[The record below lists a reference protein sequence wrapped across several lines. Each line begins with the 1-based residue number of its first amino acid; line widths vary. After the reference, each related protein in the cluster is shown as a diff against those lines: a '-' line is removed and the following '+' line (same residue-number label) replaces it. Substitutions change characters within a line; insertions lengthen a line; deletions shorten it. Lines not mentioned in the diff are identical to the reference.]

1 MLVTG
6 LAAAAVIGLAGLNS
20 YLPGGGDNAEYISQG
35 EALLQSGH
43 RANLHLVGD
52 PQDTF
57 RPPLYPY
64 LLAGLTRV
72 FGRNVAFFKAVNVLF
87 ALGAVAAA
95 WWFLIV
101 ALRTNHGAATVDS
114 GRDPTPHG
122 SAGQA
127 ARGPG
132 GAAVPAADGDVFC
145 EAGWLTL
152 WFALTPLTIYCAH
165 DVLSDVFFAFLV
177 LLSLGCAARW
187 ERPRGVRWLTGSVAL
202 LIFAMLLRTA
212 ALFVS
217 GALAAFFLLE
227 LILRRGQAGS
237 GRRWAMCIAF
247 AVLTAGLLAW
257 SVGGSQ
263 IYVKS
268 ARFSG
273 GLGEFAGRVG
283 QQGLLYGVSL
293 EGELVS
299 HDTMWPYFPLPSL
312 PPVLCERLRMWS
324 HWPGLILVGLTAC
337 WGCVVLWRRG
347 SRLVPVVW
355 LLYMGALLL
364 WPFFDAR
371 FHLPVL
377 PLFLVLV
384 WTGAREIV
392 TWTLGQSVVVGLGVT
407 FALLLLPTVCLIGA
421 LLALGDPQV
430 SFMTGLEWCVGVLLL
445 VGTLAWLTARSEHGR
460 LRHRLV
466 TLLAVAVMGL
476 AAVRTLDQNLIREH
490 QWGPALAD
498 VGWPEFYGASKFVQE
513 RAVPDN
519 VVVSAKT
526 SLVWF
531 WTGLKGVPIPI
542 TTDSAAGQK
551 ALEPARWAIV
561 DDLPEEPIGQ
571 RYLRPL
577 LESDREHWELLERI
591 PALDEEGK
599 TLSETLVFRR
609 RDKPKPAP
617 AGK

>member
-1 MLVTG
+1 VKRSVLLLAAG
-6 LAAAAVIGLAGLNS
+6 LAAAAVVGLAGLNS

-35 EALLQSGH
+35 EALLQTGH

-64 LLAGLTRV
+64 LLAGLTRI
-72 FGRNVAFFKAVNVLF
+72 FGRNVAAFKAVNVLF

-95 WWFLIV
+95 WWFLIA
-101 ALRTNHGAATVDS
+101 ALRTRPSPVALG
-114 GRDPTPHG
+114 
-122 SAGQA
+122 GQA
-127 ARGPG
+127 ARGSG
-132 GAAVPAADGDVFC
+132 SAAAPDDDADVLH

-187 ERPRGVRWLTGSVAL
+187 ERPSGLRWLTGSVAL
-202 LIFAMLLRTA
+202 LILAMLLRTA

-217 GALAAFFLLE
+217 GALAAFFFLE
-227 LILRRGQAGS
+227 LIMRRGPAGR
-237 GRRWAMCIAF
+237 GRRWTMCIAF
-247 AVLTAGLLAW
+247 AVVTAGLVVWLA
-257 SVGGSQ
+257 SGSQ

-273 GLGEFAGRVG
+273 GLSEFAGRVG
-283 QQGLLYGVSL
+283 QQGLLYGISL
-293 EGELVS
+293 EGEVVS
-299 HDTMWPYFPLPSL
+299 HDTLWPYFPLPSL
-312 PPVLCERLRMWS
+312 PSVLCHQLRMWS
-324 HWPGLILVGLTAC
+324 HWPGLLLVGLTAC
-337 WGCVVLWRRG
+337 FGCVVLWRRG
-347 SRLVPVVW
+347 SRFVPVVW

-392 TWTLGQSVVVGLGVT
+392 TCTLRRSVVAGVGAT
-407 FALLLLPTVCLIGA
+407 FVLLLLPVVCLIGA
-421 LLALGDPQV
+421 LLALGDPQA
-430 SFMTGLEWCVGVLLL
+430 SFMTGLEWGVGGLLL
-445 VGTLAWLTARSEHGR
+445 GGTLIWLTARSEQGR
-460 LRHRLV
+460 LQHRLV
-466 TLLAVAVMGL
+466 ALLAVAVMGL
-476 AAVRTLDQNLIREH
+476 AVVRTLDQNLIREH
-490 QWGPALAD
+490 QWGPALTD
-498 VGWPEFYGASKFVQE
+498 VGWPEFYVASKFIQE
-513 RAVPDN
+513 RAASDDA
-519 VVVSAKT
+519 VVSAKT

-531 WTGLKGVPIPI
+531 WTGLKGVPIPL
-542 TTDSAAGQK
+542 TTDTAAGQK
-551 ALEPARWAIV
+551 ALERVRWAIV

-577 LESDREHWELLERI
+577 MESDRDHWELLERV

-599 TLSETLVFRR
+599 TISETLVFKR
-609 RDKPKPAP
+609 RDKPKPMP